1 MSLLNYIYKFD
12 YSQIIKNVF
21 YYLSITIFEISIK
34 LFENPLMFVKVLYI
48 SQKYKFESRLL
59 N

>member
-1 MSLLNYIYKFD
+1 MSLLNYICKFD

-48 SQKYKFESRLL
+48 SQK
-59 N
+59 

>member
-34 LFENPLMFVKVLYI
+34 LFEFYTYLKNI
-48 SQKYKFESRLL
+48 NL
-59 N
+59 NRVG